1 MKRKSRPNRFRWQ
14 HNYGDQFSFL
24 ICFPLPRALAPAG
37 FFHSVTVVRDLYRTR
52 NFSNFI
58 VYTLIIYSDMKT
70 RTILLAVVLFFAIPA
85 LTNAQ
90 VGNILRN
97 KVGKVVNA
105 GVNVLNKEA
114 DKKIDSAATKE
125 AQEAYDKAERER
137 AEREAAEVQQA
148 DADTEGDEAE
158 DTDSRSGNKPSG
170 GFNLGGIM
178 GGGKVTSKYQESYSF
193 NSRIYTRAEMYDK
206 KDVMKMDYYIYFND
220 NTQDAGFESKMEGS
234 TEDTG
239 GDVTLTSAFIY
250 DGGNKSFIMM
260 TDMGG
265 MRIGV
270 VSDVPEEGAEVEG
283 TDEEAANTTIT
294 KTGNSKTIAG
304 YRCDEYKYVDND
316 TKEYGFIWATKDLKL
331 QADKRTF
338 AKAGMSPFY
347 GSTDLDN
354 SVVMAME
361 SYNKKGELEMK
372 SETQEVNLGFRH
384 TMSTTGY
391 SFRQMNFN
399 QAGQQEKK

>member
-1 MKRKSRPNRFRWQ
+1 
-14 HNYGDQFSFL
+14 
-24 ICFPLPRALAPAG
+24 
-37 FFHSVTVVRDLYRTR
+37 
-52 NFSNFI
+52 
-58 VYTLIIYSDMKT
+58 MKT
-70 RTILLAVVLFFAIPA
+70 RTILLAIALIFAIPA
-85 LTNAQ
+85 VTDAQ

-97 KVGKVVNA
+97 KVGRVVNA

-114 DKKIDSAATKE
+114 DKKIDSVATKE

-137 AEREAAEVQQA
+137 IEREAAEAQVAESDEQA
-148 DADTEGDEAE
+148 DTTEDS
-158 DTDSRSGNKPSG
+158 DSRSGNKPAG
-170 GFNLGGIM
+170 GFNFGGLM
-178 GGGKVTSKYQESYSF
+178 GGGKITSKYQESYSF
-193 NSRIYTRAEMYDK
+193 NNRIYTQAEMYDD

-239 GDVTLTSAFIY
+239 GDVTITSAFIF
-250 DGGNKSFIMM
+250 DGGNKSFLMM

-270 VSDVPEEGAEVEG
+270 ISEVP
-283 TDEEAANTTIT
+283 DENTTEGQATSEDTDATFT
-294 KTGNSKTIAG
+294 KTGNTKMIAG
-304 YRCDEYKYVDND
+304 YKCDEYKYVDNE
-316 TKEYGFIWATKDLKL
+316 TKEYGFIWATKDLNL

-338 AKAGMSPFY
+338 SKAGMSPYY
-347 GSTDLDN
+347 GHKDLDN
-354 SVVMAME
+354 SVVLAME
-361 SYNKKGELEMK
+361 NYSKKGELEMK
-372 SETQEVNLGFRH
+372 SETKEVNLGYKH